1 MAEKRTIELEVKS
14 NLDESTESVKSLK
27 AQLKELK
34 AQLALLDE
42 GSDEFKKLVRQRLIN
57 TKKRTISYI

>member
-34 AQLALLDE
+34 ALVSYTKAFFCSLLFNLKQCSE
-42 GSDEFKKLVRQRLIN
+42 
-57 TKKRTISYI
+57 